1 MVPVAEGGDG
11 DGVIPLSPAGW
22 ELNTSL
28 PGGGGREDGP
38 AVKEAVSSY
47 TLPRRMVLYG
57 TFTGE
62 ADGE

>member
-1 MVPVAEGGDG
+1 MPFK
-11 DGVIPLSPAGW
+11 PAAW

-28 PGGGGREDGP
+28 LEGGGMEDGP
-38 AVKEAVSSY
+38 AAKEADSSY
-47 TLPRRMVLYG
+47 TLPRLMVLYG

>member
-1 MVPVAEGGDG
+1 M
-11 DGVIPLSPAGW
+11 PLSPAGW

-28 PGGGGREDGP
+28 LEGGGMEDGP
-38 AVKEAVSSY
+38 AEKEAGSSY

-57 TFTGE
+57 TFTGA